1 MKVLSNDKLI
11 KRNRTIG
18 MVTSLLGLGGM
29 VGGFII
35 SIQDINAGQQ
45 FGTVL
50 IALILGIILSQ
61 VGVYFGNRWGK
72 SPRPDEILTA
82 SLKGI
87 GDKYTLMHYSSVI
100 PHLLVGPSGLI
111 ALLPYQQGGKI
122 TYDTAKSRWKQK
134 GGSAY
139 WKIFGEERLG
149 RIDLEVRG
157 EIDDLKKFLVK
168 KSLPALP
175 ITAVLVF
182 SNPKATVEA
191 PEAPY
196 PTVTAAKV
204 KDVIRRLQKET
215 SAEPEALRQFLSLY
229 KED

>member
-18 MVTSLLGLGGM
+18 MLTSLAGLGIM

-35 SIQDINAGQQ
+35 SIQDINSGQQ

-61 VGVYFGNRWGK
+61 IGVYFGNRWGK

-87 GDKYTLMHYSSVI
+87 GDKYTLMHYVANI

-122 TYDTAKSRWKQK
+122 TYDSVKGRWKQK

-149 RIDLEVRG
+149 RVDLEVRG
-157 EIDDLKKFLVK
+157 EIDDLKKLLAK
-168 KSLPALP
+168 NGLPELP
-175 ITAVLVF
+175 ITAILAF
-182 SNPKATVEA
+182 TNPKATVDA
-191 PEAPY
+191 ADAPY
-196 PTVTAAKV
+196 PTVPISKIKEAVRK
-204 KDVIRRLQKET
+204 LQKDIT
-215 SAEPEALRQFLSLY
+215 ADPEAVRLFLALY
-229 KED
+229 K